1 MEITVL
7 PKDEFDIMMVLK
19 SINDSNVEDQK
30 NLYLISINYSD
41 FPEWMPEEAYPHFK
55 QDHPNVLRLFYD
67 DVLQDT
73 RVHITAQK
81 EWWTAKAF
89 TSEQAKQVVDFL
101 SKIEKN
107 DDTKIIVHCKAGK
120 SRSVAT
126 AHFVSEFFGIDP
138 NLIYTNPEQ
147 KPNATVLN
155 LLREANSTHKCPKC
169 QTLFYLCNPGNC
181 WCDNVTLS
189 MRFRNQMKNTY
200 DSCLCPNCLKED

>member
-1 MEITVL
+1 MS
-7 PKDEFDIMMVLK
+7 KDDFDIHMVLK
-19 SINDSNVEDQK
+19 SINDSNIEEQK
-30 NLYLISINYSD
+30 DLYLISINYSD

-73 RVHITAQK
+73 PVKITATK

-107 DDTKIIVHCKAGK
+107 DNTKIIVHCKAGK

-126 AHFVSEFFGIDP
+126 AHFVSEYFGEDP

-155 LLREANSTHKCPKC
+155 LLREANSTYKCPKC
-169 QTLFYLCNPGNC
+169 NTMFYLCNPGNC

-200 DSCLCPNCLKED
+200 ETCLCPNCLKED